1 MLFRSLRHAG
11 IIEVV
16 PGNDGRPEPRVAPDL
31 QFDFSLHHVLSLF
44 LVDAVAV
51 LDPDSPAYVLE
62 LLTLVESIL
71 ENPRV
76 ILYAQIRKLRGDLV
90 AKLKAQ
96 RVPYEERMEKLDR
109 VTHPKPDADFVYAA
123 FQIFA
128 ETHPW
133 VGEEN
138 IRLKSIAREMF
149 ESFRSF
155 DGYTQEY
162 ALARSEG
169 VLLRYLNQV
178 LGALVKTVPETAKT
192 DAVYD
197 AITYFRTMIQRVDS
211 SLADAWETL
220 IHPDAAIDATAT
232 PGVPFDLAQEPTLL
246 AARARSEL
254 HMLVRALA
262 DGDFEDAA
270 TYVCQ
275 DDEDVWDS
283 KRFEAAIAPYFE
295 RYQKIVLTPDA
306 RSPRRTLLKPSA
318 PRSWEVSQVIVDPE
332 GDNFWAIE
340 GVIDLSKQRDPE
352 GPLVRL
358 RRIGG

>member
-1 MLFRSLRHAG
+1 
-11 IIEVV
+11 
-16 PGNDGRPEPRVAPDL
+16 VAPDL
-31 QFDFSLHHVLSLF
+31 QLDFSLHHVLSLF
-44 LVDAVAV
+44 LIDAVSV
-51 LDPDSPAYVLE
+51 LDPDSPSYVLE

-76 ILYAQIRKLRGDLV
+76 ILYAQIRKLRGELV

-123 FQIFA
+123 FQIFT

-138 IRLKSIAREMF
+138 ILLKSIAREMF

-155 DGYTQEY
+155 DGYTREY

-178 LGALVKTVPETAKT
+178 LGTLVKTIPETAKT
-192 DAVYD
+192 DEVYD

-211 SLADAWETL
+211 SLVDAWETL
-220 IHPDAAIDATAT
+220 IHPDAQTDAAETS
-232 PGVPFDLAQEPTLL
+232 GHHFDLAQEPTLL

-262 DGDFEDAA
+262 DADFEVAT

-275 DDEDVWDS
+275 NAEDPWDA
-283 KRFEAAIAPYFE
+283 KRFETAIAPFFE
-295 RYQKIVLTPDA
+295 QYEKIVLTPDA
-306 RSPRRTLLKPSA
+306 RNSRRTLLKPSG
-318 PRSWEVSQVIVDPE
+318 PRTWDVSQVIVDPD
-332 GDNFWAIE
+332 GDDFWVIE
-340 GVIDLSKQRDPE
+340 GSIDLSKQRDPE
-352 GPLVRL
+352 GPLVQL
-358 RRIGG
+358 RRIGS